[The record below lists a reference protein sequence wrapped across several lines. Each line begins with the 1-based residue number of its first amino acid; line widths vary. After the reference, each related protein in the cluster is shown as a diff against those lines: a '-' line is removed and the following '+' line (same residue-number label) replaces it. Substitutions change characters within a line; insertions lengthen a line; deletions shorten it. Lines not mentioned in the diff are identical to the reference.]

1 MPRMKFKPLDIAAI
15 VISLAAVAAFSIGA
29 YGGGDA
35 GQVVVEASG
44 VRYRFP
50 ITTDRV
56 ESFAGPRGD
65 TIVEIS
71 DATVRVTT
79 SPCPDQ
85 ICVAAGSISR
95 TGQFIACLPNR
106 VSVTLEGRD
115 APTTDGTAF

>member
-1 MPRMKFKPLDIAAI
+1 MKLKPLDIAAI
-15 VISLAAVAAFSIGA
+15 AVSLAVVAAFSVGA

-44 VRYRFP
+44 TRYRFP
-50 ITTDRV
+50 ISTDRV
-56 ESFAGPRGD
+56 ERFAGPRGD

-71 DATVRVTT
+71 GGTVRVVD
-79 SPCPDQ
+79 SPCPDK
-85 ICVAAGSISR
+85 ICVAAGVISR

-115 APTTDGTAF
+115 EPTADGTAF